1 MTPEEERKVMATME
15 IMKKLEALNKKG
27 ISDSNGNELLIGG
40 TDSYIHPEKFAS
52 LAEKNRFR
60 LYKSFPVDDERMV
73 DEAQRIIESGK
84 MVIVAAYTGKEDRID
99 LFLEPE
105 YPKAPSNVSKGGCF
119 IATATYGSP
128 FAPEVLIF
136 RRFRDEVLLTSNL
149 GHTLVEIYYWAS
161 PPLARI
167 ILKTRF
173 LKIAA
178 RYLLLEPISQFLK
191 ITFRY

>member
-15 IMKKLEALNKKG
+15 IMKKLEALNKRG
-27 ISDSNGNELLIGG
+27 LSDSNGNDLLIGG
-40 TDSYIHPEKFAS
+40 TDSYIHPEKFAA
-52 LAEKNRFR
+52 LAEKNKFR
-60 LYKSFPVDDERMV
+60 LYKSFPVDDERMI
-73 DEAQRIIESGK
+73 DEAKHIIERGK

-136 RRFRDEVLLTSNL
+136 RRFRDEILLTSKL
-149 GHTLVEIYYWAS
+149 GNALVNIYYWVS
-161 PPLARI
+161 PPLARLI
-167 ILKTRF
+167 SKTRF
-173 LKIAA
+173 LKVTT
-178 RYLLLEPISQFLK
+178 RHL
-191 ITFRY
+191 